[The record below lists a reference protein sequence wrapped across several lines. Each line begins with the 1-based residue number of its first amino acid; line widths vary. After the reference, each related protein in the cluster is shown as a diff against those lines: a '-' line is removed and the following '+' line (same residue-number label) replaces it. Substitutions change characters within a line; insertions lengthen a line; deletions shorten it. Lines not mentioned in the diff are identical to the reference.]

1 MAGPLMRLQSSK
13 APPVKTSRDSQADFR
28 PGHTAGLAP
37 GPCSTAWALFASAL
51 TYLGHTLISRVACQR
66 SRPFSDLQCPFVL
79 NVLFTLHSQ
88 QIWGRNSMNQN
99 PFLTPPG
106 PWSLRAKVPK

>member
-1 MAGPLMRLQSSK
+1 MAGSLTRLRSSESSPCQDQQRQPGWL
-13 APPVKTSRDSQADFR
+13 PPWPYSR
-28 PGHTAGLAP
+28 AGCRLLLHSLALV
-37 GPCSTAWALFASAL
+37 CSAL
-51 TYLGHTLISRVACQR
+51 TYLGHTLIGRVACQR
-66 SRPFSDLQCPFVL
+66 SRPFADLQCPFVL

-99 PFLTPPG
+99 PFLTPPR